1 MKLIDMHCDTLMKL
15 LEQPEKSLAELDAE
29 VNLPGLKQAGSM
41 AQFFCLL
48 YQPHGLSPAARAGLR

>member
-29 VNLPGLKQAGSM
+29 VNLPKLK
-41 AQFFCLL
+41 
-48 YQPHGLSPAARAGLR
+48 

>member
-15 LEQPEKSLAELDAE
+15 LDQPEKSLAELDAE

-41 AQFFCLL
+41 FLL
-48 YQPHGLSPAARAGLR
+48 ILIQKKKPSPGQKPPKKA